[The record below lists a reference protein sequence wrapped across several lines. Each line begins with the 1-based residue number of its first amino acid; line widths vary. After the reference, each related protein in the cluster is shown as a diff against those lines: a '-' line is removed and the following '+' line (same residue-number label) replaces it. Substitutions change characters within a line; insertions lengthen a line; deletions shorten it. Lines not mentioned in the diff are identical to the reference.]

1 MSRFVLDT
9 SVSLAWFLDR
19 PVSRRAVQVW
29 HSLQQGSRAVV
40 PPLWLLD
47 MANGFATAERR
58 GALTRSDIDRCL
70 TDIDVLLASSVDYS
84 TTAISLRQAFAAAAS
99 GFRLTAYDAVYLET
113 ARTEHLPLATLD
125 RALADAARRAG
136 VRLFV

>member
-1 MSRFVLDT
+1 VSRFVLDT

-19 PVSRRAVQVW
+19 PVSRPAVQVW

-40 PPLWLLD
+40 PALWLLE

-70 TDIDVLLASSVDYS
+70 TDIDVLMASSVDYS
-84 TTAISLRQAFAAAAS
+84 TSVISLRQAFAGAS

-113 ARTEHLPLATLD
+113 ARAEHLPIATLD
-125 RALADAARRAG
+125 RALADAAQKAG
-136 VRLFV
+136 VRLLV

>member
-1 MSRFVLDT
+1 LSRFVLDT

-29 HSLQQGSRAVV
+29 HSLRQGSRAVV
-40 PPLWLLD
+40 PPLWLLE

-58 GALTRSDIDRCL
+58 GVLARSDIDRCL

-84 TTAISLRQAFAAAAS
+84 TTVISLRQAFAAAS

-113 ARTEHLPLATLD
+113 ARTEHLPIATLD
-125 RALADAARRAG
+125 RAVADAARRAG
-136 VRLFV
+136 VGLLV

>member
-1 MSRFVLDT
+1 MSRFVLDA

-19 PVSRRAVQVW
+19 PVLPLAVKVW

-40 PPLWLLD
+40 PPLWLFE

-58 GALTRSDIDRCL
+58 GALTRPDVDRCL

-84 TTAISLRQAFAAAAS
+84 TNVISLRQAFAGAS
-99 GFRLTAYDAVYLET
+99 EFRLTAYDAVYLDT
-113 ARTEHLPLATLD
+113 ARTEHLPIATLD
-125 RALADAARRAG
+125 RALADAARKAG
-136 VRLFV
+136 VRLIV

>member
-1 MSRFVLDT
+1 MSSFVLDT

-19 PVSRRAVQVW
+19 PVPKVAVQVW
-29 HSLQQGSRAVV
+29 ESLKQGSRAVV
-40 PPLWLLD
+40 PPLWLLE

-70 TDIDVLLASSVDYS
+70 TDIDVLLASAVEYS
-84 TTAISLRQAFAAAAS
+84 TTVISLRQEFAGAS

-113 ARTEHLPLATLD
+113 ARSEHLPIATLD
-125 RALADAARRAG
+125 RALAAAARKAG
-136 VRLFV
+136 VPLFV